1 MYVMDFHS
9 PERFQAIKRIVRVA
23 WIFWKPSAF
32 QTQKYS
38 QTLADTFHDYN
49 QTVIEKTYCIVENN
63 LNSSY
68 IFLGILKFY
77 LRMQTNMK
85 Y

>member
-49 QTVIEKTYCIVENN
+49 
-63 LNSSY
+63 
-68 IFLGILKFY
+68 
-77 LRMQTNMK
+77 
-85 Y
+85 